1 MVTTADI
8 HFFKCL
14 ICGCIQVEVLDT
26 TWKCK
31 ECSNRYPLIR
41 EIPILVRDWGKHEE
55 EIQEARRVNPG
66 WYEKE
71 QLDEAINPWRH
82 HLKKRRH
89 YVERSIAQY
98 LHVTGQRQAKTLLDM
113 GCGDGNNLE
122 YLRKYTE
129 RLFGSDYN
137 LIRLLRARSRQY
149 GITLFLADILDYPVR
164 DDFFDIIFFN
174 HVIEHI
180 PDDAK
185 ALETVFRI
193 LKPKGLLVL
202 GTPNEGVWW
211 WQLAYRL
218 QPETLKKTDH
228 VHFYTAESLYEKLI
242 RQGFKLLEVK
252 HIGWGPPH
260 WSLDE
265 RIRKY
270 KIVDD
275 ILERIGKTF
284 FPQQAS
290 SLYIL
295 ATKAEK

>member
-1 MVTTADI
+1 MYP
-8 HFFKCL
+8 
-14 ICGCIQVEVLDT
+14 VEVGI
-26 TWKCK
+26 
-31 ECSNRYPLIR
+31 PL
-41 EIPILVRDWGKHEE
+41 LVRDWKRHEE
-55 EIQEARRVNPG
+55 EIQKVRATNTD
-66 WYEKE
+66 WYFEE
-71 QLDEAINPWRH
+71 QLPELISPWRH
-82 HLKKRRH
+82 HLRKRQL
-89 YVERSIAQY
+89 YVETAIAQY
-98 LHVTGQRQAKTLLDM
+98 LSNTGKTRAKTLLDM

-122 YLRKYTE
+122 YLRRYTE
-129 RLFGSDYN
+129 GLFGSDYN

-218 QPETLKKTDH
+218 QPETLKNTDH
-228 VHFYTAESLYEKLI
+228 LHFYTAEMLSAKLVSK
-242 RQGFKLLEVK
+242 GFKLIEIQ
-252 HIGWGPPH
+252 HMGWGPPH
-260 WSLDE
+260 WSID
-265 RIRKY
+265 RWIRRFK
-270 KIVDD
+270 VMDD
-275 ILERIGKTF
+275 FFEYMGRLF
-284 FPQQAS
+284 FPYQAS

-295 ATKAEK
+295 ATKE